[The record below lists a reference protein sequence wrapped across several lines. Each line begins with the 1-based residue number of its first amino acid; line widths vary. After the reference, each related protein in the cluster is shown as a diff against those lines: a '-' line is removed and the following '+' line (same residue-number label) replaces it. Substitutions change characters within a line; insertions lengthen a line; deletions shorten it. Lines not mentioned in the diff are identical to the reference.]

1 MPDPESRPGARP
13 GPLLVLVLVAL
24 VLVASPTLA
33 EPMKVASDSMAPTYS
48 AGDEVLVV
56 KVGVRSHRPRRGDVV
71 VLRAPGSGELVVKRV
86 VALGGESVGI
96 RDGVLV
102 VRDRPIAESFV
113 DHSRVDGT
121 HFGPVHV
128 PRHTVWVLGDARAGS
143 RDSRQFGPVPQGAII
158 GRVLIRLW

>member
-1 MPDPESRPGARP
+1 M
-13 GPLLVLVLVAL
+13 LVG
-24 VLVASPTLA
+24 SPTLA
-33 EPMKVASDSMAPTYS
+33 EPMKVASDSMSPTYS

-56 KVGVRSHRPRRGDVV
+56 KVGVRSHRPRKGDVV
-71 VLRAPGSGELVVKRV
+71 VLRAPGSGELMVKRV

-102 VRDRPIAESFV
+102 VRNRPVVESFV

-143 RDSRQFGPVPQGAII
+143 RDSRQFGPVPQEAIV
-158 GRVLIRLW
+158 GRVLLRLW